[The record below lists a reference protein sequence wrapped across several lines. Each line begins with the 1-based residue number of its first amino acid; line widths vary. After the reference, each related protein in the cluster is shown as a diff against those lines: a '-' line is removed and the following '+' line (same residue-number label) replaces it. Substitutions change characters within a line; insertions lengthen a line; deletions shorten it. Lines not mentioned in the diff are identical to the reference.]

1 MSLKKRAV
9 SGLLWTFTQQF
20 SVQGINVITGIIL
33 ARLLLP
39 SDFGLIGMLVVFI
52 AIGNTLMDG
61 GMTSSLIRA
70 KDADHRDYSTVFF
83 INLIFSVFLYLLLFV
98 TAPLIAEFYHQPVL
112 TPVIRLY
119 TVSFIIK
126 AFVGVQTTK
135 LTKEMRFKEQM
146 LMQIPSTI
154 VGGITGIVLAY
165 KGFGVWS
172 LVWMNLVQTTL
183 FTIQHWIFSGWMPGM
198 ILDKEKLKYHFRFG
212 YKLTFSG
219 IIDTIYTN
227 AYKIIIG
234 KYFSASEL
242 GYYTQAKDLQSL
254 PVNNISTA
262 LNKVTYPLFA
272 SIQDDDVRLKEV
284 YQKLLRQVI
293 FWVAPMM
300 ILGMVIAE
308 PLFRLVLTPKW
319 LPAVPY
325 FQILC
330 ITGILYPFH
339 VYNLNILNVK
349 GRSDLFLK
357 LEIVKKAF
365 ITIGIAIS
373 FFFGIYGLLIFQI
386 ISSVFAFGVN
396 TWYSGKFINFSAWN
410 QIKEVSPC
418 IGIATLAGVV
428 SWGLHH
434 FLLTGRVNSSLIILC
449 ILLAVYGIVYGML
462 SRILRLK
469 ALTEFKQLI
478 LKR

>member
-1 MSLKKRAV
+1 
-9 SGLLWTFTQQF
+9 
-20 SVQGINVITGIIL
+20 
-33 ARLLLP
+33 
-39 SDFGLIGMLVVFI
+39 
-52 AIGNTLMDG
+52 
-61 GMTSSLIRA
+61 
-70 KDADHRDYSTVFF
+70 
-83 INLIFSVFLYLLLFV
+83 
-98 TAPLIAEFYHQPVL
+98 
-112 TPVIRLY
+112 
-119 TVSFIIK
+119 
-126 AFVGVQTTK
+126 
-135 LTKEMRFKEQM
+135 
-146 LMQIPSTI
+146 
-154 VGGITGIVLAY
+154 
-165 KGFGVWS
+165 
-172 LVWMNLVQTTL
+172 
-183 FTIQHWIFSGWMPGM
+183 
-198 ILDKEKLKYHFRFG
+198 
-212 YKLTFSG
+212 
-219 IIDTIYTN
+219 
-227 AYKIIIG
+227 
-234 KYFSASEL
+234 
-242 GYYTQAKDLQSL
+242 
-254 PVNNISTA
+254 
-262 LNKVTYPLFA
+262 
-272 SIQDDDVRLKEV
+272 
-284 YQKLLRQVI
+284 
-293 FWVAPMM
+293 
-300 ILGMVIAE
+300 MVIAE